1 MYVINIILLLLYFTL
16 LFLCAIT
23 DYKYGKIYNKHMLRF
38 LIIYICLY
46 IFEFIIILTNQK
58 ENINLFYERVADQVI
73 GFIIGFIIC
82 FILYLLSVFKA
93 GDAKLLSIVALVSGK
108 KNLLLNFSTIFIVSG
123 FFALAILIKNKIF
136 RERLNRVF
144 LYFKTM
150 ILTRKFDKYEPLET
164 DNIKF
169 PLAIYILIGEILV
182 YAYYCI
188 NIYKK

>member
-1 MYVINIILLLLYFTL
+1 MINIIQLLLYFTL

-23 DYKYGKIYNKHMLRF
+23 DYKYGKIYNKHPIRF

-73 GFIIGFIIC
+73 GFVIGFIIC

-123 FFALAILIKNKIF
+123 FFALAILIKKKIF

>member
-1 MYVINIILLLLYFTL
+1 MYVINIIQLLLYFTL

-23 DYKYGKIYNKHMLRF
+23 DYKYGKIYNKHPIRF

-73 GFIIGFIIC
+73 GFVIGFIIC

-123 FFALAILIKNKIF
+123 FFALAILIKKKIF